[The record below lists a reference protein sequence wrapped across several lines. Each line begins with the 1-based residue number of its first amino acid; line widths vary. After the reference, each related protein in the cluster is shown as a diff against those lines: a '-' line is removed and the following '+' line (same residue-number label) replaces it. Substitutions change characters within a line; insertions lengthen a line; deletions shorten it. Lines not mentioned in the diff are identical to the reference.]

1 MKFTDLA
8 PYTNRLDLLN
18 LTVEQIKKDFNLF
31 GAEISFSG
39 RTESAYLELFQQIK
53 PYIESLLNHNYE
65 KLLTL
70 LYRIDVTEKS
80 ISNIVLNAGDEMVNE
95 MTDLIIKRELQK
107 VVIRE
112 YYKQTENN
120 NQSNELS
127 D

>member
-1 MKFTDLA
+1 MNFTDLTS
-8 PYTNRLDLLN
+8 YTKRLDLLN

-31 GAEISFSG
+31 GIEISFSG
-39 RTESAYLELFQQIK
+39 HADKAYNELFSQIK

-80 ISNIVLNAGDEMVNE
+80 ISNIVLNSGDEMVNE

-120 NQSNELS
+120 KQSNELS